1 LQRRA
6 AFKIWAYFQ
15 GTFKET
21 NVNRNYYAVGASL
34 LMAVVVSA
42 CTPAALPIAT
52 PTLHPTA
59 TNAPTVEIKPT
70 STATPATPT
79 ATAAPTIGPTA
90 LPATASPDYVP
101 YLDDRSDAAAVI
113 ESLFNAVN
121 LHQYARAY
129 AYWDDTPKRPDFQR
143 FTAGYQD
150 TASVSATLG
159 TITGDAGAGQLYSL
173 VPVTLIART
182 TAGDTQTFIGCYM
195 LHLSQPAVQ
204 GTLPF
209 QPWGI
214 QSAQVTQVDNTAN
227 TVELLSQVCEA
238 NGQPVLPQPTAMPND
253 ISAVR
258 YLDNR
263 TDPVELLQSLFNA
276 INRQEY
282 VRAYSY
288 WQNNAQ
294 NLPSLDQFTQ
304 GYSTTQAVTLTFG
317 TVTPDA
323 GAGQIRYMVPTTLV
337 AQQTDGTRQT
347 FVGCYRLH
355 ISNPDIQTDPPFKPL
370 AIESADVKQVSNDA
384 DTGALMN
391 QMCGMP

>member
-1 LQRRA
+1 M
-6 AFKIWAYFQ
+6 
-15 GTFKET
+15 
-21 NVNRNYYAVGASL
+21 NRNYCAIGAGL
-34 LMAVVVSA
+34 LMAVVISA

-52 PTLHPTA
+52 PTLQPTA

-70 STATPATPT
+70 STATPATPI
-79 ATAAPTIGPTA
+79 AIVPPTMEPTD
-90 LPATASPDYVP
+90 LPATASPDYIP

-150 TASVSATLG
+150 TASVSVTLG

-173 VPVTLIART
+173 VPVALIART

-227 TVELLSQVCEA
+227 TVDLLSQVCEA
-238 NGQPVLPQPTAMPND
+238 NGQPVLPQPTTMPND

-288 WQNNAQ
+288 WQNNAP

-337 AQQTDGTRQT
+337 AQQTDGTRQI

-370 AIESADVKQVSNDA
+370 AVESANVKQVSNDA